1 MIAKLLMAAAIVISL
16 AGCALL
22 SPGHPPAVEP
32 GAADTAEADLSAY
45 RLGIGDRLRIDVYG
59 EADLSIET
67 VVDGTGHIGYPLLGP
82 ITALQKTAEELDEEI
97 TRGLA
102 AGYLVDPD
110 VRATVVQYRPFYAIG
125 QVRKAGAY
133 PYVIG
138 LTVEKALALAGGLT
152 NLASTRRIYLLRED
166 AENSRR
172 IRVGL
177 DAAVLPGDTLLVEEG
192 LF

>member
-1 MIAKLLMAAAIVISL
+1 MIPKPLLAIGLAAMV
-16 AGCALL
+16 AGCSLI
-22 SPGHPPAVEP
+22 STSEDVPAIIEDSAV
-32 GAADTAEADLSAY
+32 AADLSAY
-45 RLGIGDRLRIDVYG
+45 RLGIGDRVRIDVFN
-59 EADLSIET
+59 EQDLSIEA
-67 VVDGTGHIGYPLLGP
+67 VIDGTGHISYPLLGP
-82 ITALQKTAEELDEEI
+82 IQARNKTVEALDKDITA
-97 TRGLA
+97 GLA
-102 AGYLVDPD
+102 AGYLVEPD
-110 VRATVVQYRPFYAIG
+110 VRVAVIQYRPFYAIG

-166 AENSRR
+166 AENYKR

-177 DAAVLPGDTLLVEEG
+177 DEAVLPGDTLLVEEG